1 MAMPMNALS
10 VAVAMSVCR
19 STSRANPGPTARC
32 ACAAASARQSTSSRL
47 ALLCLIA
54 VIVMSV
60 SACAGV
66 RPSGDAAA
74 RLSTFQALPGDRR
87 VRIEPGATEQGAR
100 VAALLP
106 AAIAQVER
114 RHGRSFAASVRVHVC
129 GQPGCFESIVPLP
142 PGLTAAVAFDNR
154 LLLGSRLFDRELHRL
169 WPVLVHEL
177 SHLHFGQRL
186 GHYTPAIPVWFH
198 EGFAAWV
205 ADGGGADLATD
216 AQVQAAFEREAA
228 SEIASDVGAP
238 GHRRRSASAVAPS
251 SVAYRQAFWFVAWL
265 ATSRPENFA
274 WFIDVLQSGRNFE
287 RAFADGFGET
297 LAQAYVRFTV
307 DRGLRPLPDVR

>member
-1 MAMPMNALS
+1 M
-10 VAVAMSVCR
+10 
-19 STSRANPGPTARC
+19 
-32 ACAAASARQSTSSRL
+32 
-47 ALLCLIA
+47 
-54 VIVMSV
+54 IVSG
-60 SACAGV
+60 CAGLL
-66 RPSGDAAA
+66 PAGDTGA
-74 RLSTFQALPGDRR
+74 RLSTFQALTSDRR
-87 VRIEPGATEQGAR
+87 VRIEPGASEQGAR

-114 RHGRSFAASVRVHVC
+114 RHGRSFAARVRVHVC
-129 GQPGCFESIVPLP
+129 ARPGCFESIVPRP

-154 LLLGSRLFDRELHRL
+154 LLLASRLFDREPHRL
-169 WPVLVHEL
+169 WPILVHEL

-216 AQVQAAFEREAA
+216 AQVQAAFERGAA
-228 SEIASDVGAP
+228 AQIATDVGAP
-238 GHRRRSASAVAPS
+238 GGQLRSATAVAPS

-265 ATSRPENFA
+265 ASSRPENFA
-274 WFIDVLQSGRNFE
+274 WFIDVLQAGRNFE

-297 LAQAYVRFTV
+297 LAQAYLRFTV
-307 DRGLRPLPDVR
+307 DRGLRPYPEDR